1 MFLSC
6 YSVCSFV
13 RFPVDIIPLVASA
26 NKLSQ
31 TALNFFADSQHRRA
45 ACILPLSLSAGADF
59 QGTNFLA
66 IFFVCI
72 LLFFFI
78 YGIIIVV
85 SVIEH
90 MFTSSS
96 FLITLTNHS
105 TLVIVVCTSQK
116 GQYISLY
123 WTCMNS
129 QQCIIKI
136 AVTSDSHPMY
146 TYRS

>member
-1 MFLSC
+1 MFVHSSILLHISSTRGWYTKKC
-6 YSVCSFV
+6 KIKIHPILCKDNFHGQKKK
-13 RFPVDIIPLVASA
+13 RWNLV
-26 NKLSQ
+26 LQ
-31 TALNFFADSQHRRA
+31 IT
-45 ACILPLSLSAGADF
+45 ADF
-59 QGTNFLA
+59 QGTNFFRLYLA
-66 IFFVCI
+66 
-72 LLFFFI
+72 FFFI

-129 QQCIIKI
+129 QQRITKI

-146 TYRS
+146 TYRN